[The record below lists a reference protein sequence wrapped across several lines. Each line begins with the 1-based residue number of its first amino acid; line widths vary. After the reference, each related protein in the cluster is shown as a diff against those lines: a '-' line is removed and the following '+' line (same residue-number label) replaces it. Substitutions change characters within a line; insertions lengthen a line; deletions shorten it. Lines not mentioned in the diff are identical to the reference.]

1 MNVKEILTKS
11 QKNTEGLLQ
20 SNKGLSKEKI
30 YRKEIFEGLT
40 EKEKKQYRIR
50 LRKHLQQLMESILF
64 HEKNQDLKKVQSI
77 SKDFQDF
84 YKNAYQL
91 NDYSLTS
98 LCSEQKH
105 NKELIEKGLTIIKA
119 TLKIK

>member
-11 QKNTEGLLQ
+11 QKNTEGLLK
-20 SNKGLSKEKI
+20 SGKGLSKEKI
-30 YRKEIFEGLT
+30 YKKEIFEGLN
-40 EKEKKQYRIR
+40 EKEKKQYRIK
-50 LRKHLQQLMESILF
+50 LRKHLQQLIDSLLF

-77 SKDFQDF
+77 SKDFQEF

-91 NDYSLTS
+91 NDYSISS